1 MSKTPPQT
9 AAPTQVRLLLVDDHP
24 LVRDGLRAR
33 LNATTH
39 LRVVGEAGS
48 GEEALQL
55 AEELQPDLALTDI
68 SMRGMNGIEL
78 VQQLR
83 QRQPQVRALV
93 LSMYDNGEYI
103 ANAMRAGA
111 SGYVLKDAPTAEIIS
126 AIETVAA
133 GGSYFSAPV
142 MAALATAPE
151 KNASLTERER
161 EILLLLVEGHSNKRI
176 AQQLDISVRTV
187 ETHRMSLRRKLGIVT
202 SAGLVKYALEQGWIK
217 GGI

>member
-1 MSKTPPQT
+1 MSNSPPHS
-9 AAPTQVRLLLVDDHP
+9 VRLLLVDDHP

-33 LNATTH
+33 LNATAH
-39 LRVVGEAGS
+39 LRVVGEAGD
-48 GEEALQL
+48 GEEALRL
-55 AEELQPDLALTDI
+55 AVELKPDLMLTDI

-78 VQQLR
+78 TQRLR
-83 QRQPQVRALV
+83 ATQPEVRTLV

-111 SGYVLKDAPTAEIIS
+111 CGYVLKDAPTAEIIN
-126 AIETVAA
+126 AIERVAA
-133 GGSYFSAPV
+133 GDSYFSA
-142 MAALATAPE
+142 AAM
-151 KNASLTERER
+151 ASLAAVPERNPTLTDRER
-161 EILLLLVEGHSNKRI
+161 EILLLLVDGHSNKRI